1 MDEDKASAITLL
13 ALLHSVKLPKQNF
26 MCAHGQV
33 CTKMGNFP
41 VDYLRSPDKIRS
53 FKPSRGLKRISDF
66 YSSSLI
72 FR

>member
-41 VDYLRSPDKIRS
+41 VDYLRSFDHLNLQEVSKE
-53 FKPSRGLKRISDF
+53 FQIST
-66 YSSSLI
+66 LVL
-72 FR
+72 